1 MNYPIL
7 YRKRIIPNECILL
20 KDDEILYYENDIL
33 VTRWNA
39 LKPKP
44 NLAHG
49 YSCYYFE
56 QGFKIS
62 KFYRADHSLL
72 YYYCDIITAEK
83 NPSDNSII
91 VTDLL
96 ADVIVYPD
104 GFVKVVDLA
113 EIVDALDSNGITLS
127 QVKQALL
134 SLDKLLS
141 IIYEDK
147 LDKLTSYIDQFD
159 MK

>member
-1 MNYPIL
+1 MNYPVL

-20 KDDEILYYENDIL
+20 KDDEILYYENNIL
-33 VTRWNA
+33 VTKWNA

-44 NLAHG
+44 DLAHG
-49 YSCYYFE
+49 FSCYYFD

-72 YYYCDIITAEK
+72 YYYCDIITADK
-83 NPSDNSII
+83 NLEDNTII

-96 ADVIVYPD
+96 ADVIIYPD
-104 GFVKVVDLA
+104 GYVKVVDLA
-113 EIVDALDSNGITLS
+113 EIVEALNSKDISLS
-127 QVKQALL
+127 EVKQALL

-141 IIYEDK
+141 IIYEGK
-147 LDKLTSYIDQFD
+147 LNTLTSYIDKFD
-159 MK
+159 I